1 MHDQSR
7 MAGRNKFWVDTD
19 EQTGQQFFIKQFVG
33 DSAALHYQKC
43 KAAGSISAIGKY
55 VATPR
60 VVKSDDEHMIL
71 TFEHV
76 SGFTMFDLILTQKL
90 TIEHGRIIGDGLARF
105 HLSMEEVA
113 PVAEEVLGLT
123 QAPFSPS
130 SAFLRCP
137 NFAELGR
144 LSSANLQLLRIVQQ
158 DNSLL
163 DALDDTSVDTE
174 PVITHHDLRGNQLI
188 LNENGVYFV
197 DLEEMALGHVEGDV
211 GSLLGELYLRA
222 LMDVWTDRIDQQDFD
237 ATMDARDQAG
247 RFERAKEYYGPIATA
262 LLQAYNGAYKRPIIF
277 GDIAP
282 EMLRF
287 MLNRL
292 ITTNMWRSV
301 MSPRTRALLN
311 GVSFLARDTESLKE
325 FVSYADF

>member
-1 MHDQSR
+1 MHEQSR
-7 MAGRNKFWVDTD
+7 MAGRNEFWVDTD
-19 EQTGQQFFIKQFVG
+19 ERSGQQFFIKKFVG
-33 DSAALHYQKC
+33 DNAALRYQKC
-43 KAAGSISAIGKY
+43 KAAGSIRGIGKY
-55 VATPR
+55 VATPC
-60 VVKSDDEHMIL
+60 VVESDDEQLLL

-76 SGFTMFDLILTQKL
+76 SGFTMFDMILTQKL

-105 HLSMEEVA
+105 HLSMEEVV
-113 PVAEEVLGLT
+113 PIAEEELGLT
-123 QAPFSPS
+123 QAPFSPAR
-130 SAFLRCP
+130 AFLKCP
-137 NFAELGR
+137 KFAELGR
-144 LSSANLQLLRIVQQ
+144 LSSANLQLLRAVQQ
-158 DNSLL
+158 DNVLL
-163 DALDDTSVDTE
+163 DALNDTSVDAD

-197 DLEEMALGHVEGDV
+197 DLEEIALGHVEGDV

-247 RFERAKEYYGPIATA
+247 RFERAKKYYGPIATA
-262 LLQAYNGAYKRPIIF
+262 LLQAYNGTYKRPIML
-277 GDIAP
+277 DDVAP

-292 ITTNMWRSV
+292 ITTNMWRST

-311 GVSFLARDTESLKE
+311 GVSFLARDAESLKE
-325 FVSYADF
+325 FVSYADV

>member
-1 MHDQSR
+1 MHNQSG
-7 MAGRNKFWVDTD
+7 MAGRNEFWIDTD
-19 EQTGQQFFIKQFVG
+19 EQSGQQFFIKKFVG
-33 DSAALHYQKC
+33 DNAALRYQKC
-43 KAAGSISAIGKY
+43 KAAGSIPDIEKY

-60 VVKSDDEHMIL
+60 VVESDDEQMLL

-105 HLSMEEVA
+105 HLNMEKMV
-113 PVAEEVLGLT
+113 PVAEKALGLT
-123 QAPFSPS
+123 QAPFSPTS
-130 SAFLRCP
+130 TFLRCP
-137 NFAELGR
+137 RFAEIGR

-158 DNSLL
+158 DNGLL
-163 DALDDTSVDTE
+163 DALDDTSINTD

-188 LNENGVYFV
+188 LNENGVYFL
-197 DLEEMALGHVEGDV
+197 DLEEISLGYVEGDV
-211 GSLLGELYLRA
+211 GSLLGKLYLRA

-247 RFERAKEYYGPIATA
+247 RFERAKKYYGPIATA
-262 LLQAYNGAYKRPIIF
+262 LLQAYNGTYKRPIMF
-277 GDIAP
+277 DDIAS

-311 GVSFLARDTESLKE
+311 GVSFLAHDTESLKE
-325 FVSYADF
+325 FVSYADV